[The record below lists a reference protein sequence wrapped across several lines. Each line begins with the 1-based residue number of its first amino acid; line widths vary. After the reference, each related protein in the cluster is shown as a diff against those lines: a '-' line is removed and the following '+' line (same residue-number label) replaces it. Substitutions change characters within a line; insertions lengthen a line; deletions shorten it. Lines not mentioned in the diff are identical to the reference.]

1 MKQLNFKQDKNGN
14 LKTSISGLL
23 YLIENNYLFDG
34 AIVTQVPFN
43 STEEIEYSYFDDE
56 SGIDIL
62 KCLNENNKDEEDDES
77 DIFLVIDEEV
87 INSEFFISSEDYS
100 FDDTDKEYED
110 KRKNLI
116 MEDNKRFNDEIE
128 KILDNL
134 SDEDIDIIFE
144 DNLFGNSLREFLNE
158 LSNGDEF
165 YILKFDEHDDEEDD
179 DEEEDYDRLIDIMDL
194 FNKEHTSIKKE
205 LTEEE
210 KLNII
215 KEEHIYGDNTFQ
227 LEDILLEVKEILE
240 K

>member
-1 MKQLNFKQDKNGN
+1 MKQLNFKQDRDGN

-43 STEEIEYSYFDDE
+43 GTEEIEYSYFDDE

-100 FDDTDKEYED
+100 FNDINEEYED
-110 KRKNLI
+110 KGKKLI
-116 MEDNKRFNDEIE
+116 MKDEKGFNDEIE
-128 KILDNL
+128 KILDDL

-144 DNLFGNSLREFLNE
+144 DKLFGNGLKEFLNE
-158 LSNGDEF
+158 LSNTDEF
-165 YILKFDEHDDEEDD
+165 YILKFNEDDEDEDD
-179 DEEEDYDRLIDIMDL
+179 EDEETFIDIMDF
-194 FNKEHTSIKKE
+194 FNKENTSIKKE

-210 KLNII
+210 KINII
-215 KEEHIYGDNTFQ
+215 KEEHGYGNNTFQ
-227 LEDILLEVKEILE
+227 LEDILLEVKGIL
-240 K
+240 KK